1 MSHFSF
7 LQRFFGYMGSE
18 SIESLCPVRNAIWMG
33 TVQGNIRIIHSPT
46 LSVKYSGQ
54 LPQEPSAIL
63 KMIHVEEEGCVM
75 VSVYI
80 GEIYVV
86 HDRLIGQP
94 AGLVKDQHIVMDD
107 RNDCGPVFD
116 LVKVNIE
123 DGRLQVWG
131 TMDNNVLLLLE
142 KRENASGEKE
152 WCKSYYEVS
161 PLGHR
166 LKTCSHVAWCGFV
179 NAAGRRRDHLWI
191 TYRNK
196 GGMVKF
202 DLHTRKQVD
211 YVDITHLLSFV
222 GKRK

>member
-1 MSHFSF
+1 
-7 LQRFFGYMGSE
+7 MGSE

-63 KMIHVEEEGCVM
+63 KIIHVEEERCVV
-75 VSVYI
+75 VSVYS

-94 AGLVKDQHIVMDD
+94 AGLVKHQHIVMND
-107 RNDCGPVFD
+107 RDDCGPVFD
-116 LVKVNIE
+116 LVKVKME
-123 DGRLQVWG
+123 DGSFQVWG
-131 TMDNNVLLLLE
+131 TMDNNILLLLE
-142 KRENASGEKE
+142 KKDNE
-152 WCKSYYEVS
+152 WCRSYYEIA

-179 NAAGRRRDHLWI
+179 NGAGHRRDHLWV

-211 YVDITHLLSFV
+211 YVDVTQVLSFV
-222 GKRK
+222 GKQN